1 MLQLSLCASCAVYA
15 LVSLRCSADVPQVLD
30 LYAQDPK
37 PSWYVFVLQVESVLN
52 DFVRLREECSY
63 HDSGTALE
71 GGYGMAEL
79 MADDEDVYQLGKG

>member
-1 MLQLSLCASCAVYA
+1 MSDLCCARICCA
-15 LVSLRCSADVPQVLD
+15 
-30 LYAQDPK
+30 
-37 PSWYVFVLQVESVLN
+37 LQVESVLN

-79 MADDEDVYQLGKG
+79 MADDEDVYQLGG

>member
-1 MLQLSLCASCAVYA
+1 M
-15 LVSLRCSADVPQVLD
+15 
-30 LYAQDPK
+30 
-37 PSWYVFVLQVESVLN
+37 QVESVMN

-79 MADDEDVYQLGKG
+79 MADDEDVYQLGGCCQSPAILSVRKFKCNYAWWYIKWATKICGCCLH